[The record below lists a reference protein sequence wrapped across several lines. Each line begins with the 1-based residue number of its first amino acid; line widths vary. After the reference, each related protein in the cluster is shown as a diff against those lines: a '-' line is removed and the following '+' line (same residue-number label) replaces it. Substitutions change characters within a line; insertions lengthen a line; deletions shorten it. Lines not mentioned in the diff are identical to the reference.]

1 MDYPTALL
9 TLPVE
14 ELCQLIQSLGTAVQE
29 QEAALSE
36 VQAEIAALK
45 EKYEVPRKTSEN
57 SSIPPSTQPK
67 ARREKTG
74 SSRQGARPGHQGIS
88 RCRREPDRIMECEPV
103 CCEACGADLH
113 EAKRQLIAQQQV
125 VELPAIKAEV
135 VELRRY
141 RRTCSCGHCQDDRYP
156 AGYTDTQQAFGPR
169 IHALLSYFNGTH
181 HVSHDRLQQMMGDV
195 FGVEISA
202 GAIVNSLQRT
212 AIQLE
217 PAATDILET
226 IRQRPIVGSDETGLR
241 MDGKN
246 GWLWVIQTPQE
257 SYFAAV
263 DSRAG
268 RVLEELLGDAVIPIW
283 CSDLYSAQLT
293 ASARRFSICNAHQ
306 LRNLEYA
313 SDAGDT
319 VFAPAM
325 QQLLRDGFHLAQQRD
340 DLDPHRYQVAVD
352 QIKADALDL
361 IEVNTSHKDAKRLQ
375 KRFRKHFDKI
385 WLFLDEPDVP
395 FTNNASEQAL
405 RPAVIHRKVIGA
417 FRTAHGAAAYALYRS
432 IEDTARKRGHNILDA
447 LFSALGQPL
456 TLALASTA

>member
-1 MDYPTALL
+1 MHHT
-9 TLPVE
+9 T
-14 ELCQLIQSLGTAVQE
+14 S
-29 QEAALSE
+29 
-36 VQAEIAALK
+36 
-45 EKYEVPRKTSEN
+45 RK
-57 SSIPPSTQPK
+57 
-67 ARREKTG
+67 RRK
-74 SSRQGARPGHQGIS
+74 
-88 RCRREPDRIMECEPV
+88 PDRIVDCEPV

-113 EAKRQLIAQQQV
+113 EVERQVIAQQQV
-125 VELPAIKAEV
+125 LELPAIQAEV
-135 VELRRY
+135 VEFRRY
-141 RRTCSCGHCQDDRYP
+141 RRICSCGHCQDDCYP
-156 AGYTDTQQAFGPR
+156 AGYADTQQAFGPR
-169 IHALLSYFNGTH
+169 IHTWLSYFNGTH
-181 HVSHDRLQQMMGDV
+181 HVSHDRLQQMMSDV

-212 AIQLE
+212 ATHLE

-263 DSRAG
+263 NSRAG
-268 RVLEELLGDAVIPIW
+268 WVLEALLGDAVIPIW

-293 ASARRFSICNAHQ
+293 ANARRFAICNAHQ
-306 LRNLEYA
+306 LRNLQYA

-319 VFAPAM
+319 LFAPAM
-325 QQLLRDGFHLAQQRD
+325 QQCLRDGLQLAQQRD
-340 DLDPHRYQVAVD
+340 EMAPHFYQSAVD
-352 QIKADALDL
+352 HIKAHALDL
-361 IEVNTSHKDAKRLQ
+361 IEINTAHKDAKRLQ

-405 RPAVIHRKVIGA
+405 RPAVIHRKVIGS
-417 FRTAHGAAAYALYRS
+417 FRTPHGAAAYALYRS
-432 IEDTARKRGHNILDA
+432 IEDTARKRGQNILHA

-456 TLALASTA
+456 DFDLASVT